1 MYARIKQAYRTALD
15 ESRSA
20 RARGDLDGAFAAL
33 ERAHILGQRHLLPH
47 IVTHLHMLRIG
58 WLRRDTREILGQIVR
73 LIATLPGF
81 VTGWVPKGNPGGAN
95 ISALKPVPLRGDL
108 AELLADFHVWRDV
121 GRRVALLIG
130 ALLTAFLLLL
140 WADDRRAT
148 EAKQLDAAWE
158 RRPRHHVSDF
168 GSTAF
173 VEITPIMN
181 WRAIDGLRTE
191 PGVSYLIRTDRYTVL
206 FDLGYNRYEENPS
219 PLEYNLAALKI
230 ERDEID
236 AIFLSHAHR
245 DHLGGTRWEKER
257 SFSFG
262 LVQGPL
268 RSDVQVLAPIPM
280 TYPGLKVAVADAP
293 RAWLPGL
300 ASTGPIPRR
309 LMLGRIEEQALVIH
323 VEGRGLVA
331 IVGCGHQTVPKL
343 LAHIQETFDE
353 PLIGLVGDVHYPVPQ
368 GRLFIAGIDAQR
380 WLASGNGPFA
390 PIEAKQAGDEID
402 LLGDRLEFLALGS
415 HDTSDEA
422 LDLAA
427 ARLGNRFERVVS
439 GTALCVIPS
448 LRPGPGLHRGRC
460 ITEQPPE
467 LAP

>member
-1 MYARIKQAYRTALD
+1 MNARIKQAYRTALD

-58 WLRRDTREILGQIVR
+58 WLRRDAREIVGQVVR
-73 LIATLPGF
+73 LIATLPGYL
-81 VTGWVPKGNPGGAN
+81 TGWVPKGNPGGAN

-108 AELLADFHVWRDV
+108 AELLADFLVWRDV
-121 GRRVALLIG
+121 GRRVVLLIG

-140 WADDRRAT
+140 WADNRRAT

-173 VEITPIMN
+173 VEITPIVN
-181 WRAIDGLRTE
+181 WRAVDGLRTE

-230 ERDEID
+230 DRDEID
-236 AIFLSHAHR
+236 GFFLSHAHR
-245 DHLGGTRWEKER
+245 DHLGGTRWEKEK

-262 LVQGPL
+262 LVQEPL

-280 TYPGLKVAVADAP
+280 TYPGLEIAVADAP

-309 LMLGRIEEQALVIH
+309 LMLGRIDEQALVIH
-323 VEGRGLVA
+323 VKGRGLVA

-353 PLIGLVGDVHYPVPQ
+353 PLIGLVGDVHYPAPE
-368 GRLFIAGIDAQR
+368 GRLFIAGVDAQR
-380 WLASGNGPFA
+380 WLASGDGPFA
-390 PIEAKQAGDEID
+390 PIGPAQVGDELD
-402 LLGDRLEFLALGS
+402 LLSSRLEFIALGS

-422 LDLAA
+422 QLLARA
-427 ARLGNRFERVVS
+427 HFGDRFEPVVS
-439 GTALCVIPS
+439 GATLCVEDASPS
-448 LRPGPGLHRGRC
+448 GPYLLQGRC
-460 ITEQPPE
+460 I
-467 LAP
+467 L